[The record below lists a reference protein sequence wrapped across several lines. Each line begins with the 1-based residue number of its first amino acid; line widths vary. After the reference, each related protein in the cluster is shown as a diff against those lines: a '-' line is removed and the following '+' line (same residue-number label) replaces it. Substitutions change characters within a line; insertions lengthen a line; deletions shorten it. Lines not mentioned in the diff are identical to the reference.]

1 MNTHTISN
9 LATPLAEASDRLLDR
24 AGEQA
29 STLAHRGLEAV
40 REGSQQLRTSALHAS
55 DSTVGYIRQEPVKS
69 VLFAAATGFVLMGLL
84 MLAGRSRDRA

>member
-9 LATPLAEASDRLLDR
+9 LTSPISEASDRLLDR

-29 STLAHRGLEAV
+29 STLAHRGMDAV
-40 REGSQQLRTSALHAS
+40 RERSQQLRTSAVHAS

-69 VLFAAATGFVLMGLL
+69 VLFAAAAGVVLMGLL
-84 MLAGRSRDRA
+84 VLAGRSRGRS